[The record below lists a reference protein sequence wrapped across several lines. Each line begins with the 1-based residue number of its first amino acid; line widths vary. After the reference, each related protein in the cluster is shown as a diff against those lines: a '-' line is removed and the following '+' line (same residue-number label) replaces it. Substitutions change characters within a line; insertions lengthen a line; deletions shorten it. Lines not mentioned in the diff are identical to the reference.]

1 MDIQTAFSIVAMFY
15 ALANLGSMGLE
26 LDLRETLEALR
37 SFRVLALTLVWC
49 WVVGPA
55 LAVVLTKVLPM
66 AEPYAVGLIL
76 FSLAPTAPML
86 PILIRRARADI
97 SFAAAIMPLAV
108 VSTVILMPLLAP
120 LLIPGLTLSSWDIGK
135 PLLLTML
142 LPLAIGVFIKVYAAR
157 VADAIFPVVKKIAGI
172 STLLLLGFV
181 VLLNWRVL
189 LGTLGSL
196 GIAALVL
203 FTLGLALVAYTFGFG
218 LNQAQRA
225 AMALGVSS
233 RNGSAMLVA
242 VTAFPVIDPNL
253 MAMSLLTVP
262 LPLLI
267 WLVLARVFASRAD
280 ATAKGTA
287 A

>member
-1 MDIQTAFSIVAMFY
+1 MDIQTAFSVVAMFY

-26 LDLRETLEALR
+26 LDLRETLKALR

-55 LAVVLTKVLPM
+55 LAVLLTKILPM

-142 LPLAIGVFIKVYAAR
+142 LPLAIGVLVKVYVAR
-157 VADAIFPVVKKIAGI
+157 VADAIFPVVKRIAGI

-267 WLVLARVFASRAD
+267 WLALARFFASRAD

>member
-1 MDIQTAFSIVAMFY
+1 MTTQTAFSIVAMFY
-15 ALANLGSMGLE
+15 SLANLGSMGLE
-26 LDLRETLEALR
+26 LNLRETLKALR
-37 SFRVLALTLVWC
+37 SFRVVALTLGWC

-55 LAVVLTKVLPM
+55 MAVLLTKVLPM

-135 PLLLTML
+135 PLLLSML
-142 LPLAIGVFIKVYAAR
+142 LPLVIGVVIRGYATQ
-157 VADAIFPVVKKIAGI
+157 VADKIFPAVKKIAGI

-181 VLLNWRVL
+181 VLVNWQAL
-189 LGTLGSL
+189 LSTLGSL
-196 GIAALVL
+196 AIAALVL

-218 LNQAQRA
+218 LNQAQRG
-225 AMALGVSS
+225 AMALGVCS
-233 RNGSAMLVA
+233 RNGSAMLMA
-242 VTAFPVIDPNL
+242 VTAFPVIDPQL

-262 LPLLI
+262 LPLI
-267 WLVLARVFASRAD
+267 VWLALASFFGSRAD
-280 ATAKGTA
+280 STAKSGVA
-287 A
+287 

>member
-1 MDIQTAFSIVAMFY
+1 MFY

-26 LDLRETLEALR
+26 LNLRETLEALR
-37 SFRVLALTLVWC
+37 SVRVVTLTLVWC
-49 WVVGPA
+49 WVVAPA
-55 LAVVLTKVLPM
+55 LAVLLTKILPM

-76 FSLAPTAPML
+76 FSLAPTAPVL
-86 PILIRRARADI
+86 PVLIRRARADI

-120 LLIPGLTLSSWDIGK
+120 LLIPGLTLSRWDIGK

-142 LPLAIGVFIKVYAAR
+142 LPLVIGVVIKVYAAR
-157 VADAIFPVVKKIAGI
+157 VADKIFPAVKKIAGI

-181 VLLNWRVL
+181 VLVNWRVL
-189 LGTLGSL
+189 LSTLGSL
-196 GIAALVL
+196 AIAALVL
-203 FTLGLALVAYTFGFG
+203 FTVGLALVAYTFGFG
-218 LNQAQRA
+218 LNQAQRG
-225 AMALGVSS
+225 AMALGVCS
-233 RNGSAMLVA
+233 RNGSAMLMA

-262 LPLLI
+262 LPFI
-267 WLVLARVFASRAD
+267 VWLALARFFASRAG
-280 ATAKGTA
+280 ATRQESA